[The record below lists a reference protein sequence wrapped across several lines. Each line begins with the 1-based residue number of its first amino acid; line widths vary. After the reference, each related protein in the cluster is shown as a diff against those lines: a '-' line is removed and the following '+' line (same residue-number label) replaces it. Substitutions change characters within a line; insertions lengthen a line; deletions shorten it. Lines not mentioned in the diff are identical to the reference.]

1 MPDGD
6 ASASYP
12 AYRVRSRRPDKRSVT
27 GLQVRDR
34 RPDKRSAIRQLT

>member
-12 AYRVRSRRPDKRSVT
+12 AYRCVAVGDKRNVT